1 MIKKVSYQQDRTTLS
16 LEEVLSD
23 EIRHVIQ
30 RTAQEGR
37 LTIREGY
44 LRRSCAS
51 NPEFLI
57 ACEIAESSGL
67 QVTV

>member
-1 MIKKVSYQQDRTTLS
+1 MINKVTYRQDRTMFS

-23 EIRHVIQ
+23 EIRYVIQ

-37 LTIREGY
+37 SVIRESY
-44 LRRSCAS
+44 LRRNCVSG
-51 NPEFLI
+51 PEFLI

>member
-1 MIKKVSYQQDRTTLS
+1 MIKKLSYQQDRTTFS

-37 LTIREGY
+37 SVIREGY

-51 NPEFLI
+51 VPEFLI

-67 QVTV
+67 QVTA

>member
-1 MIKKVSYQQDRTTLS
+1 MIKKVSYRQDRTTFS

-23 EIRHVIQ
+23 EIRYVIQ

-37 LTIREGY
+37 SVIREGY
-44 LRRSCAS
+44 LRRNCAS
-51 NPEFLI
+51 GSEFLI

>member
-1 MIKKVSYQQDRTTLS
+1 MIKEVTYRQNRTTFS

-30 RTAQEGR
+30 RTVQEGR
-37 LTIREGY
+37 AAIREGY
-44 LRRSCAS
+44 LRRNCAS
-51 NPEFLI
+51 GPEFLV

-67 QVTV
+67 TVTV

>member
-1 MIKKVSYQQDRTTLS
+1 MIKEVSYRQNRTAVS

-30 RTAQEGR
+30 RTGQEGR
-37 LTIREGY
+37 VDIREGY
-44 LRRSCAS
+44 LRRNCSS
-51 NPEFLI
+51 SPEFLI

-67 QVTV
+67 HVTV

>member
-1 MIKKVSYQQDRTTLS
+1 MINKVTYRQDRTMFS

-23 EIRHVIQ
+23 EIRYVIQ

-37 LTIREGY
+37 SVIRESY

-51 NPEFLI
+51 VPEFLI

>member
-1 MIKKVSYQQDRTTLS
+1 MINKVTYRQDRTTFS

-23 EIRHVIQ
+23 EIRYVIQ

-37 LTIREGY
+37 SVIREGY
-44 LRRSCAS
+44 LRRACVSV
-51 NPEFLI
+51 PEFLI

>member
-1 MIKKVSYQQDRTTLS
+1 MINTVAYRQDRTALS

-23 EIRHVIQ
+23 ETRHVIQ

-37 LTIREGY
+37 TVIREGY

-51 NPEFLI
+51 VPEFLI